1 MAHKKGQSSSRNGRD
16 SKPKFLGIKAF
27 GGEEVTAGSIIVRQ
41 RGTRFR
47 PGNNVGCGRDFTLF
61 ALCDGTVEFRK
72 EQRKVSI
79 VPLEVIVRNKAAG
92 SLSKRLGLE
101 EGIFQRKHH
110 PRTFRLFFRIR
121 NLNGKRKTET
131 RQQLFSPRR
140 CRGKNQI
147 HYSIAFSMDLSLQNV
162 IE

>member
-1 MAHKKGQSSSRNGRD
+1 M
-16 SKPKFLGIKAF
+16 
-27 GGEEVTAGSIIVRQ
+27 
-41 RGTRFR
+41 
-47 PGNNVGCGRDFTLF
+47 
-61 ALCDGTVEFRK
+61 
-72 EQRKVSI
+72 
-79 VPLEVIVRNKAAG
+79 
-92 SLSKRLGLE
+92 SLSGKHRQHPLRIRKIARFSKDPAFKFDHGIRSDNHGLRITGGDLLRLE